1 MEQEELDK
9 RLKKNGWDWFLFSNL
24 TPGII
29 RLQMGAEVETLT
41 EWRKCFEAPTLEEA
55 VTKAEEFIS
64 QISAD
69 EYYRQLNQDSIN
81 RATLRAWDL

>member
-1 MEQEELDK
+1 MTQEELDR
-9 RLKKNGWDWFLFSNL
+9 RLKKNSWNWFLFSNL
-24 TPGII
+24 TPGIV

-55 VTKAEEFIS
+55 VKKAEAFIS
-64 QISAD
+64 QTSAD
-69 EYYRQLNQDSIN
+69 EYYRQINQDSIN